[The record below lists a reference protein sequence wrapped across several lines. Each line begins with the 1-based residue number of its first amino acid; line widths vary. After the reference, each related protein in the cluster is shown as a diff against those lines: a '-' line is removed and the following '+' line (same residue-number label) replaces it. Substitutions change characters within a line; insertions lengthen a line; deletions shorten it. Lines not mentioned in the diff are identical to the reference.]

1 MNEYTSYPQGYNKLA
16 VKIVPLY
23 MKPIKGLRNMMMRM
37 LVKILSEC

>member
-1 MNEYTSYPQGYNKLA
+1 MNEYTSYPEGYNKLA

-23 MKPIKGLRNMMMRM
+23 MKPIKSLRDMMVRF